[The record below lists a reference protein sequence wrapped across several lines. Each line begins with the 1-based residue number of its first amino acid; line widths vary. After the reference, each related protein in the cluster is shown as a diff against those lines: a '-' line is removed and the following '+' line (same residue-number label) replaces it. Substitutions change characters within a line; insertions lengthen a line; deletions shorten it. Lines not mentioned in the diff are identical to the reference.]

1 MGNKVNKNKKEKD
14 NIKMIYESKD
24 IIPKE
29 IKNRFLKRNIKKSDL
44 TQQELEILKC

>member
-1 MGNKVNKNKKEKD
+1 MGNKVNKSKKEKE

-24 IIPKE
+24 KIPKE
-29 IKNRFLKRNIKKSDL
+29 IKNRISKRNLKKSDL